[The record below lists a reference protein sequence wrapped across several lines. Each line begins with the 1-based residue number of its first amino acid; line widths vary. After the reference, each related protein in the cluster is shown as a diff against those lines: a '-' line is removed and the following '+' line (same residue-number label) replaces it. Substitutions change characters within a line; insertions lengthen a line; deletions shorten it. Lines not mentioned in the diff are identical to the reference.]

1 MEAIIA
7 YQSQFKTEDGKSPTA
22 ISGPDFL
29 RFIEAQA
36 IVFGAMIGASYGE
49 AFYLPGPVPSRELPG
64 LDIAP
69 PPPGELPP
77 YRVY

>member
-1 MEAIIA
+1 MTVITA
-7 YQSQFKTEDGKSPTA
+7 YQSQFKPEKGKSPTA
-22 ISGPDFL
+22 ISKPDFL

-49 AFYLPGPVPSRELPG
+49 AFYLPGPVPTRELPG
-64 LDIAP
+64 LDIALP
-69 PPPGELPP
+69 PTGELPP